1 MQPWNLIK
9 MVIDGLLLKLA
20 PAAIDI
26 QSNVC
31 CSLYNRDLKETEL
44 LHKRQSLLSCGYE
57 GF

>member
-1 MQPWNLIK
+1 
-9 MVIDGLLLKLA
+9 MVTDGLLLKLA

-31 CSLYNRDLKETEL
+31 CLYNRDLKETEL
-44 LHKRQSLLSCGYE
+44 LHKKQSLLSCGYE

>member
-1 MQPWNLIK
+1 
-9 MVIDGLLLKLA
+9 MVTDGLLLKLA
-20 PAAIDI
+20 PAAIDS

-44 LHKRQSLLSCGYE
+44 RHKKQSLLSCGYE

>member
-1 MQPWNLIK
+1 

-20 PAAIDI
+20 AAAIDI
-26 QSNVC
+26 QSHVC

-44 LHKRQSLLSCGYE
+44 LHTRQSVLSCGYE